1 MNNYKQSYITDRNT
15 FVDEFESDTVTID
28 KNEAVVNKVSEEE
41 REFNSKIRG
50 NFDKIINYNSYAGV
64 VNEEYTRT
72 FVDDMPSSTTMQFSN
87 EPASEIY
94 RDYRPEV
101 SEYDS
106 TAKMRG
112 GAKAL
117 VMVFA
122 AIILALSILIVF
134 NTALLNNMN
143 GLIAEKTAQ
152 IEVLEEKKALKE
164 VELEQVSSD
173 ETVIESAKEY
183 GMVEGE

>member
-1 MNNYKQSYITDRNT
+1 
-15 FVDEFESDTVTID
+15 
-28 KNEAVVNKVSEEE
+28 
-41 REFNSKIRG
+41 
-50 NFDKIINYNSYAGV
+50 
-64 VNEEYTRT
+64 
-72 FVDDMPSSTTMQFSN
+72 
-87 EPASEIY
+87 
-94 RDYRPEV
+94 
-101 SEYDS
+101 
-106 TAKMRG
+106 MRG

-143 GLIAEKTAQ
+143 GLITEKTAQ
-152 IEVLEEKKALKE
+152 IEVLEEKKAVKE

-173 ETVIESAKEY
+173 ETVVESAKEY